1 MIYER
6 PYVLS
11 IAGLDPS
18 GGAGL
23 MADIKTMET
32 LKCVGLSVCTAN
44 TVQNDISFKACYWT
58 SLPIM
63 LDQIKLLF
71 ERFPIDFV
79 KIGIVENWLVLDTL
93 LSALL
98 LQQPTVK
105 IILDPVLSAS
115 ANYLFH
121 ADESSDEL
129 EFLDKVLE
137 KIYLITPN
145 FNEIQR
151 LYADKNIE
159 VTIAHISKKT
169 HLLLKGGHREDVLGK
184 DILYHRNGGSF
195 EMLPNEGNYTEK
207 HGSGCV
213 LSSAITSY
221 LALGFSLETA
231 CLKGKRTTEK
241 VLSSTTNLLG
251 YHG

>member
-1 MIYER
+1 MIKER

-11 IAGLDPS
+11 IAGFDPS

-23 MADIKTMET
+23 TADSKTMEA

-44 TVQNDISFKACYWT
+44 TVQNDISFKACYWAD
-58 SLPIM
+58 LPIM
-63 LDQIKLLF
+63 LAQIKVLF
-71 ERFPIDFV
+71 ERFPIEFV

-98 LQQPTVK
+98 LQEPTVK

-115 ANYLFH
+115 ASYQFH
-121 ADESSDEL
+121 GDEPCDKR

-145 FNEIQR
+145 FNEIQC
-151 LYADKNIE
+151 LYTDKNTE
-159 VTIAHISKKT
+159 ATIAHIVSKT
-169 HLLLKGGHREDVLGK
+169 HLLLKGGHRQDSLGK
-184 DILYHRNGGSF
+184 DVLYHFNGAVV
-195 EMLPNEGNYTEK
+195 EMLPGNGNYTEK

-213 LSSAITSY
+213 LSSSIASF
-221 LALGFSLETA
+221 LALGFPLESA
-231 CLKGKRTTEK
+231 CLKGKNYTEK

>member
-1 MIYER
+1 MYER

-11 IAGLDPS
+11 IAGFDPS
-18 GGAGL
+18 GGAGIT
-23 MADIKTMET
+23 ADSKTMEA

-58 SLPIM
+58 ELPLM
-63 LDQIKLLF
+63 LDQISLLF
-71 ERFPIDFV
+71 ERFPIAFV
-79 KIGIVENWLVLDTL
+79 KIGIVENWKVLDTL
-93 LSALL
+93 VSALL
-98 LQQPTVK
+98 FHQPKVK

-115 ANYLFH
+115 ASYLFH
-121 ADESSDEL
+121 ADASIDNRA
-129 EFLDKVLE
+129 FLDKILD

-145 FNEIQR
+145 FNEIKG
-151 LYADKNIE
+151 LYTDKNIE
-159 VTIAHISKKT
+159 ETIAHISNKT
-169 HLLLKGGHREDVLGK
+169 QLLLKGGHREDFLGK
-184 DILYHRNGGSF
+184 DVLYHCKGTAF
-195 EMLPNEGNYTEK
+195 EMYPSTGDYSEK

-221 LALGFSLETA
+221 LALGFSIETA
-231 CLKGKRTTEK
+231 CLKGKRYTEK

>member
-1 MIYER
+1 MKYER

-11 IAGLDPS
+11 IAGFDPS
-18 GGAGL
+18 GGAGITS
-23 MADIKTMET
+23 DSKTMEA

-44 TVQNDISFKACYWT
+44 TVQNDVSFKACYWT
-58 SLPIM
+58 SMPIM
-63 LDQIKLLF
+63 LDQIHLLF
-71 ERFPIDFV
+71 ERFPIGFV

-93 LSALL
+93 LTALL

-115 ANYLFH
+115 TSFLFH
-121 ADESSDEL
+121 ADASNDKN
-129 EFLDKVLE
+129 EFLDRILE

-145 FNEIQR
+145 FNEIQG
-151 LYADKNIE
+151 LYPDKNIE
-159 VTIAHISKKT
+159 ATIAYISSKT
-169 HLLLKGGHREDVLGK
+169 HLFLKGGHREDALGK
-184 DILYHRNGGSF
+184 DVLYQSNGTLV
-195 EMLPNEGNYTEK
+195 EMLAADGDYSEK

-221 LALGFSLETA
+221 LSHGFSLETA
-231 CLKGKRTTEK
+231 CLKGKRYTEK

>member
-1 MIYER
+1 MKYER

-11 IAGLDPS
+11 IAGIDPS

-23 MADIKTMET
+23 TADSKTMEA
-32 LKCVGLSVCTAN
+32 LKCIGLSVCTAN

-58 SLPIM
+58 ELPIM
-63 LDQIKLLF
+63 LDQISLLF
-71 ERFPIDFV
+71 QRFPIGFV

-98 LQQPTVK
+98 LEQPTVK

-115 ANYLFH
+115 ANYRFH
-121 ADESSDEL
+121 TDASIDKN
-129 EFLDKVLE
+129 EFLDSVLE
-137 KIYLITPN
+137 KTYLITPN
-145 FNEIQR
+145 FNEIQS
-151 LYADKNIE
+151 LYATKNIE
-159 VTIAHISKKT
+159 ATIAHISSKT
-169 HLLLKGGHREDVLGK
+169 NLFLKGGHREDALGK
-184 DILYHRNGGSF
+184 DVLYQSNGTAV
-195 EMLPNEGNYTEK
+195 EMLPEDGDYTEK

-231 CLKGKRTTEK
+231 CLKGKRSTEK
-241 VLSSTTNLLG
+241 VLSSSTNLLG